1 MLPEEVNVS
10 QQEVD
15 VSQQEVDLSQ
25 QEVDVLMETA
35 GRGDVEM
42 TLSILQSTDSVERR
56 QTLIIELLL
65 SLSID
70 EEDHPGLDVIKAVLR
85 PFSDSE
91 RELRTLFLKLP
102 WFNIRGNGVY
112 SRTYLMLTFAN
123 SEESRFEILRL
134 PQLFNFA
141 THNVSRSHFHQ
152 AVLYRNLEVVRAML
166 DSVSQEYQFKL
177 LTSRERDHFKNTPL
191 HDLCYGRQR
200 QGPVENSKEFVLI
213 KTMLDYFSNSKAQRY
228 EVLTTSDADGTIPL
242 IRAFL
247 REHNDVVEGIKSSL
261 SSHEWYTLLGS
272 TTEHIRT
279 LKNSSKLRAYVTEEK
294 VNAIIDLHATEQ
306 SGW

>member
-1 MLPEEVNVS
+1 M
-10 QQEVD
+10 
-15 VSQQEVDLSQ
+15 SQ
-25 QEVDVLMETA
+25 QEVDVLLETA

-42 TLSILQSTDSVERR
+42 TMSILQSTDSVEKRR
-56 QTLIIELLL
+56 TLIIELLL

-70 EEDHPGLDVIKAVLR
+70 EEDHPVLDVIKAVLR

-123 SEESRFEILRL
+123 SEASRFEILRL

-141 THNVSRSHFHQ
+141 THNVSRSQFHQ

-247 REHNDVVEGIKSSL
+247 CEHNDVVEGIKSSL

-272 TTEHIRT
+272 TTEHIKT

-294 VNAIIDLHATEQ
+294 VNAIIDIHATEQ